1 MFTNVNVDCCKT
13 PGCKNLGLLN
23 SQDYVAQG
31 KNILCRECGYL
42 FPVISEQSLNIY
54 RNIVNHSWRGL
65 ICQCSTCG
73 GTSLKK
79 YGYSAQGQRR
89 MYCHHCEKTFIT
101 LEHVITTP
109 RGAQLALMIEQGEAL
124 ADIRKSLLLNST
136 GLSRELLK
144 LAREANYKESRQCF
158 PASDITLS
166 TRAFRVKYNGSNNSL
181 YALVTAE
188 EQSGRVV
195 AISTNYSPS
204 AVEQHYQYTSN
215 YEERMSPGTLAHHV
229 QRKEL
234 LTMRRDTLFDIDYGP
249 AVLHQNDPGMLVKP
263 VLPAYRHFELVR
275 ILTDEHSNNVQHYL
289 DHECFIL
296 GGCLMANLQHIHQ
309 GRCHISFVK
318 ERGVAPATIDFPP
331 RLFLSGG
338 VRNNVWRAFSNRNYS
353 MAVCNL
359 TGSKKAREMRHAT
372 LNSATRFIHFVEN
385 HPFLISLNRMSP
397 ANVVS
402 TLDILKHLWNKKLEH
417 GTI

>member
-13 PGCKNLGLLN
+13 PGCKNLGLLD
-23 SQDYVAQG
+23 SQDYIAQG
-31 KNILCRECGYL
+31 KNILCRECGYF
-42 FPVISEQSLNIY
+42 FPVISERSLNIY
-54 RNIVNHSWRGL
+54 RNRVNHSWRGL
-65 ICQCSTCG
+65 VPQCSACG
-73 GTSLKK
+73 STSLKK

-89 MYCHHCEKTFIT
+89 MYCHHCSRTFIT
-101 LEHVITTP
+101 LDHVNTTP
-109 RGAQLALMIEQGEAL
+109 RRTQLALMIEQGASL
-124 ADIRKSLLLNST
+124 ADIRKLLLLNST
-136 GLSRELLK
+136 GLNRELIK
-144 LAREANYKESRQCF
+144 LAREVNYKESRQYSS
-158 PASDITLS
+158 ASDISLA
-166 TRAFRVKYNGSNNSL
+166 TRAFRVKFNGSNNYL
-181 YALVTAE
+181 YSLVTTE

-204 AVEQHYQYTSN
+204 AVESHYQYASS
-215 YEERMSPGTLAHHV
+215 YEERLSPGTLAHHV

-234 LTMRRDTLFDIDYGP
+234 LTMRRDTLFDIDYGR
-249 AVLHQNDPGMLVKP
+249 AILHQNDPGMLVKP

-275 ILTDEHSNNVQHYL
+275 VLTEGYSINIQHYL

-318 ERGVAPATIDFPP
+318 ERGEKTTHYDTPP

-338 VRNNVWRAFSNRNYS
+338 VRNNVWRAFSARDYS

-359 TGSKKAREMRHAT
+359 TGNKKANEMRNST
-372 LNSATRFIHFVEN
+372 LASATRFINFLEA
-385 HPFLISLNRMSP
+385 HPFLPSLNRMSP

-402 TLDILKHLWNKKLEH
+402 TLDIFKHLWNKQL
-417 GTI
+417 

>member
-89 MYCHHCEKTFIT
+89 MYCHHCEKTF
-101 LEHVITTP
+101 
-109 RGAQLALMIEQGEAL
+109 
-124 ADIRKSLLLNST
+124 
-136 GLSRELLK
+136 
-144 LAREANYKESRQCF
+144 
-158 PASDITLS
+158 
-166 TRAFRVKYNGSNNSL
+166 NNSL

-359 TGSKKAREMRHAT
+359 TGSKKVREMRHAT

>member
-109 RGAQLALMIEQGEAL
+109 RGALLALMIEQGEAL

-229 QRKEL
+229 QRKE
-234 LTMRRDTLFDIDYGP
+234 
-249 AVLHQNDPGMLVKP
+249 
-263 VLPAYRHFELVR
+263 
-275 ILTDEHSNNVQHYL
+275 
-289 DHECFIL
+289 
-296 GGCLMANLQHIHQ
+296 
-309 GRCHISFVK
+309 
-318 ERGVAPATIDFPP
+318 
-331 RLFLSGG
+331 
-338 VRNNVWRAFSNRNYS
+338 
-353 MAVCNL
+353 
-359 TGSKKAREMRHAT
+359 
-372 LNSATRFIHFVEN
+372 
-385 HPFLISLNRMSP
+385 
-397 ANVVS
+397 
-402 TLDILKHLWNKKLEH
+402 
-417 GTI
+417 